1 MRLFFVPNVSHRDFR
16 LISCLE
22 LFKLFNFVHFPK
34 KMLGYTI
41 TMETFN
47 FTNNYH
53 QSYFLRLDIL
63 NTLQKE
69 NHVVFNQIGRE

>member
-1 MRLFFVPNVSHRDFR
+1 
-16 LISCLE
+16 
-22 LFKLFNFVHFPK
+22 
-34 KMLGYTI
+34 MLGYTI